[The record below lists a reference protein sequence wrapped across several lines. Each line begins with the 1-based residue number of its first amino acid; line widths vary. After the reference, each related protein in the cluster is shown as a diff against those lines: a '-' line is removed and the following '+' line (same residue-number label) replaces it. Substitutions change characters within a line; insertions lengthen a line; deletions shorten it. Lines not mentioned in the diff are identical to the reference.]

1 VNVAQKTAQLA
12 LDAGHRQASHHG
24 SPARHADGRQT
35 LSAFECG
42 TAVGVFIAWIALFAV
57 GILVDTEPYR
67 RVISPTAVTKLATE
81 ATGAQRQEA
90 AKAAAP
96 APPVSSRS
104 GLMKSWAIV
113 IFCFLPVNLV
123 WLCATSSTLGAFGNR
138 ANLTNDRAGRQA
150 RDNNNPYIAAVLR
163 GFFAYLFLISGLLL
177 LDDAPFSN
185 PAPAQY
191 VRLAGFL
198 SLLSF
203 VISYQPRFF
212 NTLIVWAFHRIQARE
227 GQENEDS
234 GKTST
239 DTHAFRKTVEIKE
252 THSTQST
259 PTIAPHDSV
268 ATHGV
273 AGLTAGGTAGPR
285 PDDQR

>member
-1 VNVAQKTAQLA
+1 MNVAQKTAQRA
-12 LDAGHRQASHHG
+12 LDAGDRPPSHQG
-24 SPARHADGRQT
+24 SSARHADGRQT
-35 LSAFECG
+35 LSPFECS

-67 RVISPTAVTKLATE
+67 RVISPTAVTKLAS
-81 ATGAQRQEA
+81 AVPGAQDQEA
-90 AKAAAP
+90 AKVVAP
-96 APPVSSRS
+96 APPVASRS
-104 GLMKSWAIV
+104 GLMKSWVIV

-123 WLCATSSTLGAFGNR
+123 WLCATSSALGAFGNR

-227 GQENEDS
+227 GQESEDN

-259 PTIAPHDSV
+259 PTIPPHDYV
-268 ATHGV
+268 ATHG
-273 AGLTAGGTAGPR
+273 LSELIEGGTAAPR
-285 PDDQR
+285 QDGRR